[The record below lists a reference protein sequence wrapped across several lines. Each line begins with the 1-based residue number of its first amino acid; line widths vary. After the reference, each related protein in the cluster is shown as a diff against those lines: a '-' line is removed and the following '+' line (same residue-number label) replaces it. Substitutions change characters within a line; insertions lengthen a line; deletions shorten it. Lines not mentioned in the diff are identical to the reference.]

1 MNIAVSC
8 LPLSTCL
15 LLKVF
20 LTNLWQRNITFW
32 CQWASP
38 SLLNVG
44 FSVGFWVFQLYQ
56 DRPVPLNFPASF
68 FPYIPG
74 IKLCSIASNT
84 MVRNYSGSQ
93 NNRKK
98 SLKCHNFWHIL
109 THVLILNLKTY
120 LKVTILAYAVLTL
133 WIMTSWFVL
142 QRVSQ
147 QNHSFIPFCSD
158 WLLRICLVQCL
169 IWS

>member
-1 MNIAVSC
+1 MLVAQSF
-8 LPLSTCL
+8 SY
-15 LLKVF
+15 KFMAKEHYF
-20 LTNLWQRNITFW
+20 LMPMSIPQLVK
-32 CQWASP
+32 C
-38 SLLNVG
+38 
-44 FSVGFWVFQLYQ
+44 WVFGWVLG
-56 DRPVPLNFPASF
+56 FPAILRSPCSTKFSCIF
-68 FPYIPG
+68 FPLYTWHQALFYCQQHNG
-74 IKLCSIASNT
+74 A
-84 MVRNYSGSQ
+84 NYSGSQ

-133 WIMTSWFVL
+133 WIVTSWFVL

-147 QNHSFIPFCSD
+147 QNHSFIPSCSD